1 MLTLI
6 ISIINLILYG
16 FAFNL
21 TLNCLEWALKIDI
34 PDIPLF
40 YAIGATLI
48 FSSLSAILSV
58 IVIGGLKLLEGKE
71 ISD

>member
-21 TLNCLEWALKIDI
+21 TLNCLEWVLKIDI
-34 PDIPLF
+34 PDIPLL